1 MYDALDVAEYVIYYE
16 HDCGRSIS
24 NLRLQKLLYFV
35 QAQFWATRNH
45 ACFSDTM
52 QAWKLGPV
60 IPSVYRKYKFYG
72 SLDFPRKLVTSVNV
86 SRARDQALINTAL
99 EKCARYTTSTLIT
112 LTHGQTPWI
121 EAYKR
126 GNDNTIS
133 PDSMQTYFGVVQ

>member
-1 MYDALDVAEYVIYYE
+1 MYDALDVAEYVIFYE
-16 HDCGRSIS
+16 DRRSRPVS

-45 ACFSDTM
+45 ACFSDSM
-52 QAWKLGPV
+52 EAWKLGPV

-72 SLDFPRKLVTSVNV
+72 SLDFPRKLVTSVKV
-86 SRARDQALINTAL
+86 ICARDQDLINTAL
-99 EKCARYTTSTLIT
+99 EKCSHYTTSTLIT